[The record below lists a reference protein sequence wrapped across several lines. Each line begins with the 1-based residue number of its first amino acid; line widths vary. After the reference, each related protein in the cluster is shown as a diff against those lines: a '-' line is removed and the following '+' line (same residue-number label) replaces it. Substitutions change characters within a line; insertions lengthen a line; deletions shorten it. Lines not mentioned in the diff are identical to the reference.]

1 VRCKDCRAYINP
13 FVRFIENGLKWI
25 CNFCGDIN
33 PTDNYYYSPLNN
45 LGLRQDYED
54 RTELRKGSVDF
65 IASNEYMNR
74 PPMPPTY
81 VFVLDVS
88 KPAIDT
94 GYLYT
99 AAATIKSV
107 IESKLLPG
115 QERARVAFVTYDSSV
130 HFYNLGS
137 TRKQAQMLV
146 VTDIEN
152 MYLPIPE
159 DLVVDLTDSIDLICA
174 FLDSLPQLF
183 SKSSIVDN
191 CFVAAI

>member
-1 VRCKDCRAYINP
+1 MPSVTFGQKPIVRCKDCRAYVNP

-33 PTDNYYYSPLNN
+33 PTDNYYYSPLTGM
-45 LGLRQDYED
+45 GLRQDHEE

-94 GYLYT
+94 GYLST
-99 AAATIKSV
+99 CVQTIKSV
-107 IESKLLPG
+107 IENQLLPG
-115 QERARVAFVTYDSSV
+115 GERALISFVTYDSSV
-130 HFYNLGS
+130 HFYNLRS
-137 TRKQAQMLV
+137 TLK
-146 VTDIEN
+146 
-152 MYLPIPE
+152 
-159 DLVVDLTDSIDLICA
+159 
-174 FLDSLPQLF
+174 
-183 SKSSIVDN
+183 
-191 CFVAAI
+191 

>member
-1 VRCKDCRAYINP
+1 MRCKDCRAYINP

-137 TRKQAQMLV
+137 TRKQA
-146 VTDIEN
+146 
-152 MYLPIPE
+152 
-159 DLVVDLTDSIDLICA
+159 
-174 FLDSLPQLF
+174 
-183 SKSSIVDN
+183 
-191 CFVAAI
+191 